1 MEYTVEDLAKM
12 IDFSLLTPT
21 LTDEELE
28 QGCRTALE
36 YNVASVC
43 IMPYYLKRCARLLAD
58 NTVQPGTTIGFP
70 HGGHATAIKIAEA
83 RQTLEEGASELDMV
97 VNIGKVR
104 SGQWQYVGD
113 EVAAVV
119 DVVHQGSAKLKLI
132 FENCYIDNAQ
142 KIRLCKLCG
151 EVGVDW
157 AKTSTGYGE
166 GAGAMGDFRLML
178 DHCPPPV
185 QVKAAGGVPD
195 LDTLLAIRE
204 MGVTRVGKRSVALLD
219 EAKERLARP

>member
-1 MEYTVEDLAKM
+1 MEYSVKDLAKM

-43 IMPYYLKRCARLLAD
+43 IMPYYLPRCAQLLVGS
-58 NTVQPGTTIGFP
+58 TVQPGTTIGFP
-70 HGGHATAIKIAEA
+70 HGGHATTIKMAEA
-83 RQTLEEGASELDMV
+83 KLALEEGARELDWV
-97 VNIGKVR
+97 VNSGKVR
-104 SGQWQYVGD
+104 SGQGQYVRD

-119 DVVHQGSAKLKLI
+119 DVVHQGGAKLKLI
-132 FENCYIDNAQ
+132 FENCYLDNAQ

-151 EVGVDW
+151 ELGVDW
-157 AKTSTGYGE
+157 AKTSTGYGV
-166 GAGAMGDFRLML
+166 GAGTMEDFQLML

-195 LDTLLAIRE
+195 LDTLLTIRE
-204 MGVTRVGKRSVALLD
+204 MGVTRVGKRSVTLLE
-219 EAKERLARP
+219 EAKHRLAQA